1 MKNTSRISVLLLVL
15 MVAHVGWCAEAIKIG
30 ALFSVTGKGSFLGEP
45 EKNTAIMIA
54 EDINAKGGVNGRP
67 VELIIEDTESS
78 EATAVMA
85 AQKLISRDQ
94 VVAIIGP
101 STSGETMA
109 VLRVCEEQKV
119 PLVSCAAAA
128 PIVQPV
134 EERKWIF
141 KSPQMDSDCVVR
153 IFEHMKTKGTDK
165 VGIITITDGFGKS
178 GRDQLQKLAA
188 EMEITIVA
196 DETYAPTDTDMT
208 AQLTKIKASTAQAV
222 VNWSIGPTQSLIPK
236 NMKQLGMAIPLYQSH
251 GFGNLQYVQAAGDSA
266 EGIIFPAG
274 RLLVAEEL
282 ADDHPQ
288 KKVLVDYKKAY
299 ESRFGG
305 SVSTFGGHAYDALYL
320 VVKAIELGAPT
331 REGIRDGLEKV
342 QGFVGTAGIF
352 NMSATDHLGLDKE
365 AFEMLTVKDGKFT
378 LLKD

>member
-1 MKNTSRISVLLLVL
+1 MQRMSLVLLVL
-15 MVAHVGWCAEAIKIG
+15 MVTHVGWCADTIKVG

-45 EKNTAIMIA
+45 EKNTAAMIA
-54 EDINAKGGVNGRP
+54 EEINAKGGINGKKI
-67 VELIIEDTESS
+67 ELLVEDTESS

-109 VLRVCEEQKV
+109 VLRICEEQKV

-134 EERKWIF
+134 AERKWIF

-153 IFEHMKTKGTDK
+153 IFEHMKTKGIDK

-178 GRDQLQKLAA
+178 GRDQLLKLAT
-188 EMEITIVA
+188 EMEITVVA

-208 AQLTKIKASTAQAV
+208 AQLTKIKASEAKAV

-236 NMKQLGMAIPLYQSH
+236 NMKQLGMTIPLYQSH
-251 GFGNLQYVQAAGDSA
+251 GFGNLKYVEAAGDSA

-274 RLLVAEEL
+274 RLLVADEL
-282 ADDHPQ
+282 PADHPQ
-288 KKVLVDYKKAY
+288 KKVLVDYKTAY
-299 ESRFGG
+299 EAKFGG
-305 SVSTFGGHAYDALYL
+305 SVSTFGGHAYDALHL
-320 VVKAIELGAPT
+320 VAKAAVLGAPT
-331 REGIRDGLEKV
+331 REGIRDGLEKI

-352 NMSATDHLGLDKE
+352 NMSDTDHLGLTKD
-365 AFEMLTVKDGKFT
+365 AFEMLTVKNGKFVI
-378 LLKD
+378 LKD

>member
-1 MKNTSRISVLLLVL
+1 
-15 MVAHVGWCAEAIKIG
+15 VGWCADTMKVG

-45 EKNTAIMIA
+45 EKNTAAMIA
-54 EDINAKGGVNGRP
+54 EEINAKGGINGKKI
-67 VELIIEDTESS
+67 ELLVEDTESS

-109 VLRVCEEQKV
+109 VLRICEEQKV

-134 EERKWIF
+134 AERKWIF

-153 IFEHMKTKGTDK
+153 IFEHMKTKGIDK

-178 GRDQLQKLAA
+178 GRDQLLKLAT
-188 EMEITIVA
+188 EMEITVVA

-208 AQLTKIKASTAQAV
+208 AQLTKIKASEAKAV

-236 NMKQLGMAIPLYQSH
+236 NMKQLGMTIPLYQSH
-251 GFGNLQYVQAAGDSA
+251 GFGNLKYVEAAGDSA

-274 RLLVAEEL
+274 RLLVADEL
-282 ADDHPQ
+282 PADHPQ
-288 KKVLVDYKKAY
+288 KKVLVDYKTAY
-299 ESRFGG
+299 EAKFGG
-305 SVSTFGGHAYDALYL
+305 SVSTFGGHAYDALHL
-320 VVKAIELGAPT
+320 VAKAAVLGAPT
-331 REGIRDGLEKV
+331 REGIRDGLEKI

-352 NMSATDHLGLDKE
+352 NMSDTDHLGLTKD
-365 AFEMLTVKDGKFT
+365 AFEMLTVKNGKFVI
-378 LLKD
+378 LKD